1 MTENSLP
8 SNHGGLVFPLDTFRP
23 TMLAAALAEGLIAQ
37 ARNILDARLELIRH
51 PEVPQLVLGRIV
63 GSVIG
68 DDPAGF
74 WRENPELGLIAS
86 QVMRHQLFQYWVVGG
101 DDPRQ
106 GFIVAQR
113 GQALAA
119 QDATLEQIPAGSH
132 PDEWPVAQ
140 LLMQLQI
147 TMEELAGGFAGGP
160 HISISLIDREGDDR
174 ELLMTLIGQPPE
186 EPEDDQAPGA
196 PAQPGAGPGAGPSAA
211 KAAANEPGAQA
222 QAQAGAPKRLT
233 VEEDRKRRSAEQ
245 QAEQDARKAKAES
258 IHADLPYIVDDLGV
272 VVAPKGAELADT
284 DILEPFLVAT
294 VAGDIPSGLPRTLHD
309 QLQGK
314 RIDFAVPV
322 EFLSEVFLLEGPLT
336 KPVFDAQSEVRSI
349 DGQELRVIG
358 VLAPRLGRGTLLR
371 RDRAGVFVS
380 RTPDQPLPEALI
392 SALLDRQG

>member
-1 MTENSLP
+1 MTENSLPSNHP

-101 DDPRQ
+101 EDPRQ

-147 TMEELAGGFAGGP
+147 TMEELAG
-160 HISISLIDREGDDR
+160 
-174 ELLMTLIGQPPE
+174 
-186 EPEDDQAPGA
+186 
-196 PAQPGAGPGAGPSAA
+196 
-211 KAAANEPGAQA
+211 
-222 QAQAGAPKRLT
+222 
-233 VEEDRKRRSAEQ
+233 
-245 QAEQDARKAKAES
+245 
-258 IHADLPYIVDDLGV
+258 
-272 VVAPKGAELADT
+272 
-284 DILEPFLVAT
+284 
-294 VAGDIPSGLPRTLHD
+294 
-309 QLQGK
+309 
-314 RIDFAVPV
+314 
-322 EFLSEVFLLEGPLT
+322 
-336 KPVFDAQSEVRSI
+336 
-349 DGQELRVIG
+349 
-358 VLAPRLGRGTLLR
+358 
-371 RDRAGVFVS
+371 
-380 RTPDQPLPEALI
+380 
-392 SALLDRQG
+392 